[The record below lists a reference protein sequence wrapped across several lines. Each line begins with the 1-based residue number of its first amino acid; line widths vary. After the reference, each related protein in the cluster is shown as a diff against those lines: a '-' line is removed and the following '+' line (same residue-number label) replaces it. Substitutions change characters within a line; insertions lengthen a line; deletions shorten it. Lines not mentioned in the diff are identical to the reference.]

1 MLFACA
7 SPVETNLVLEV
18 RRIDFS
24 FRSLEGDDDFVLDI
38 DPVESRF
45 MGLPVASIASSLSK
59 VTGDSRDKLEVLNGE
74 RALFRVSLSVLL
86 SSEVGEHLKLYSSAV
101 ELHSISVW
109 VAVSTDMERNFLEIA
124 SGLVVECKSA
134 TCKPTSDSGISCSLL
149 RLEVRCS
156 QCV

>member
-7 SPVETNLVLEV
+7 SPFETNLVLEV

-45 MGLPVASIASSLSK
+45 VGLSVASIASSLSK
-59 VTGDSRDKLEVLNGE
+59 VTGDSRDKLEVLKGE

-101 ELHSISVW
+101 EL
-109 VAVSTDMERNFLEIA
+109 
-124 SGLVVECKSA
+124 
-134 TCKPTSDSGISCSLL
+134 
-149 RLEVRCS
+149 
-156 QCV
+156 